1 MISNHTFL
9 FLYINIYIVFIGMK
23 SLNEFI
29 IEKYDWNSVFKNYS
43 YKPFASKE
51 ELNAYLDE
59 VEKTKQELKKYENEA
74 EKYWQECRKLDEKI
88 NNQLRKEK
96 LGWKEEMARYDE
108 LKKEYGYDEIMQKA
122 KEVMKQPQVVELNKR
137 FYTDL
142 QECGINSLTKQQ
154 AKKMQSRGGF
164 MYNLLIE
171 IMKVYT
177 NWDYKKNKPVE

>member
-1 MISNHTFL
+1 MILHHTFL
-9 FLYINIYIVFIGMK
+9 FLYINTYIVFIGMK

-43 YKPFASKE
+43 YKPFTSKE

-122 KEVMKQPQVVELNKR
+122 EEVMKQPQVVELNKK

-142 QECGINSLTKQQ
+142 QERGINSLTKQQ